1 MSERCVPQNALSRS
15 LAPVK
20 DCNSMQCT
28 DVLKCSVIDYLAV
41 RSLAW
46 LRIVMSSITG
56 MVLVM
61 LERVRA
67 DSGVITLL

>member
-1 MSERCVPQNALSRS
+1 MRS
-15 LAPVK
+15 LAWLRIVM
-20 DCNSMQCT
+20 SSITGM
-28 DVLKCSVIDYLAV
+28 VLVMLERVRADSGVITLAV